1 MKMSALA
8 LTAALIAIS
17 GCAKPPSK
25 IAAATI
31 SSAEYA
37 DLSCTGLVRE
47 LASVSAKL
55 ESAEKSQRGKVA
67 TDTATVFLVLIPV
80 SSMAGDFEAD
90 VARYKGEKQA
100 VERSL
105 SKKSC

>member
-1 MKMSALA
+1 MKISALA

-55 ESAEKSQRGKVA
+55 ESAEKSTLA
-67 TDTATVFLVLIPV
+67 LLVFAIVTLCLQILIFCYIFFV
-80 SSMAGDFEAD
+80 KD
-90 VARYKGEKQA
+90 
-100 VERSL
+100 
-105 SKKSC
+105 KKISNECN